1 MKRPD
6 NGLLSFGGNLH
17 THHFAT
23 EQDVADELFALLSEA
38 REPYLRDVIT
48 NGKRYDRYVAD
59 FVNSHRYI
67 DCNKA
72 VCRNC
77 HEMNIHIVR
86 GLLRNCPALIK
97 SFFTADAFSLEDCM
111 RLKREYD
118 FRKFSPGSPGA
129 ESSVH
134 TPSLSFGCN
143 FSGEQMKSI
152 VACATA
158 YHLFRVSTLRIED
171 MEALF
176 ACREGF
182 CIRVNNVRHVAILFD
197 ALLEHRLI
205 QPYWQSVLD
214 KGRFLL
220 AKDGSKHVSASNLST
235 ALSAARIRMT
245 SVAHGI
251 RKAVAEMTGSAEKP
265 SM

>member
-1 MKRPD
+1 MVFS
-6 NGLLSFGGNLH
+6 LFGGNLH

-38 REPYLRDVIT
+38 RELYLRDVIA
-48 NGKRYDRYVAD
+48 NGKRYDRYAAD

-77 HEMNIHIVR
+77 HEMNTHIVR

-97 SFFTADAFSLEDCM
+97 SFFTTDTFSLEDCM

-129 ESSVH
+129 ESSAH

-220 AKDGSKHVSASNLST
+220 AKDGSKQVSASNLST